1 MKLIQKD
8 NRLSVTGELDRFHLV
23 RQSQFCFPSIADGV
37 VFVDLTDTHNVD
49 TAGLAWLLKL
59 VSYYKSKNKDI
70 SISNV
75 PKQLIALAELSNVLA
90 LLPIIK
96 SA

>member
-1 MKLIQKD
+1 MKLIQKG
-8 NRLSVTGELDRFHLV
+8 NRLSVVGELDRFSLSNA
-23 RQSQFCFPSIADGV
+23 QQFIFPQVSEQI
-37 VFVDLTDTHNVD
+37 VFVELQKIKNVD

-59 VSYYKSKNKDI
+59 VSYYQKKNKEI
-70 SISNV
+70 SISHA

-96 SA
+96 ST